1 MPPVIQIIDLFK
13 IYQVGE
19 IEVRALNGVSL
30 TIERGDFV
38 AVMGSSGS
46 GKSTLMNLIGC
57 LDRPTSGRYLLQGID
72 VASLAEA
79 DLALVRSRQ
88 IGFIFQSFN
97 LLSRTSA
104 LENVE
109 LPLFYSA
116 LDRAGEDRAAQLL
129 ATLGLKGREQNHP
142 NQLSGGQ
149 QQRVAIARAL
159 VNQPAILL
167 ADEPTGNLDSKNSVE
182 IMEIIRRL
190 NRDDGITVIVVTHDP
205 EVAAYAERVVTF
217 RDGVIVSDERK
228 PARPQDAP
236 APRSSDTAAAAP
248 ASAGAGVAARQDAPP
263 VPAAAGPAAM
273 PQGPRRAE
281 IWTFATMAL
290 AAAARALRRN
300 KLRAALTMLGIF
312 IGVAAVIA
320 MVAIG
325 DGARYSVQ
333 QQIASLGTNQLI
345 VLPGAT
351 TANGVRAGYGSSSTL
366 TTSDADALQKESSSI
381 AAVSYTDRQVAQVVY
396 GSRNWSTSINGTTPP
411 YLTIR
416 DWQVS
421 VGRTF
426 TEEETRSAAPVCV
439 LGQTVVNNLFPEGEN
454 PVGAS
459 IRIKNFPM
467 RVVGVL
473 EVKGQSSYGQD
484 QDDVILM
491 PFATAERKVLGT
503 SQASAT
509 VPTAVGGA
517 TNPVL
522 NPYIGVQTW
531 TASSPLYE
539 SGTAIISPFGSP
551 PKISGVVNMIFVKAK
566 TADLVDTAQS
576 EVAEILHRRHH
587 IGASQDNDFTVR
599 SLAEIAQASDSA
611 TRVMTLLLASVA
623 SISLLVGGIGIMNI
637 MLVSVTE
644 RTREIGIRMAI
655 GARRLHILLQFLVEA
670 LLLSIIG
677 GLAGALLGIA
687 ISKVLSIVARWPTLI
702 SPVSVIGGFLF
713 AAAVGVFFGWYPA
726 RKASMLD
733 PIEALRYE

>member
-1 MPPVIQIIDLFK
+1 MAPVIEITDLFK
-13 IYQVGE
+13 IYRLGE

-30 TIERGDFV
+30 AIERGEFV

-46 GKSTLMNLIGC
+46 GKSTLMNIIGC
-57 LDRPTSGRYLLQGID
+57 LDRPTNGRYLLQNID
-72 VASLAEA
+72 VASLAE
-79 DLALVRSRQ
+79 DELALVRSRQ
-88 IGFIFQSFN
+88 IGFIFQNFN

-104 LENVE
+104 IENVE
-109 LPLFYSA
+109 LPLFYSGRTA
-116 LDRAGEDRAAQLL
+116 EGENRAAQLL
-129 ATLGLKGREQNHP
+129 DLVGLKDREQNHP

-159 VNQPAILL
+159 INRPAILL

-190 NRDDGITVIVVTHDP
+190 NRDDGITVILVTHNA
-205 EVAAYAERVVTF
+205 EVAEFADRVITF
-217 RDGVIVSDERK
+217 RDGVVISDERK
-228 PARPQDAP
+228 PASRPATDRIAANARAIAQSATPAGESAIDAP
-236 APRSSDTAAAAP
+236 TSE
-248 ASAGAGVAARQDAPP
+248 PP
-263 VPAAAGPAAM
+263 VGR
-273 PQGPRRAE
+273 GRE
-281 IWTFATMAL
+281 IWIFATMAL
-290 AAAARALRRN
+290 SAAERALRRN

-345 VLPGAT
+345 ILPGAT

-366 TTSDADALQKESSSI
+366 TVSDAEAIAKEARSV
-381 AAVSYTDRQVAQVVY
+381 AAVSYLDRQVAQVVS
-396 GSRNWSTSINGTTPP
+396 GSRNWSTSINGTTPA
-411 YLTIR
+411 YFTIR
-416 DWQVS
+416 DWPVTA
-421 VGRTF
+421 GRYF
-426 TEEETRSAAPVCV
+426 TDEETRSAAPVCL
-439 LGQTVVNNLFPEGEN
+439 LGQTVVNNLFGEGED
-454 PVGAS
+454 PIGAA
-459 IRIKNFPM
+459 IRVKNFPV
-467 RVVGVL
+467 RVIGVL
-473 EVKGQSSYGQD
+473 EAKGQSNFGQD

-491 PFATAERKVLGT
+491 PFDTAERKVLGT
-503 SQASAT
+503 SQATAT
-509 VPTAVGGA
+509 VPTSTTGS

-531 TASSPLYE
+531 TAASPLYQ
-539 SGTAIISPFGSP
+539 SGTAIISPFGGP
-551 PKISGVVNMIFVKAK
+551 PKISGLVNMIFVKAK
-566 TADLVDTAQS
+566 TAELVATAQS
-576 EVAEILHRRHH
+576 EVADVLHQRHH
-587 IGASQDNDFTVR
+587 IGATQDNDFTVR
-599 SLAEIAQASDSA
+599 SLDEIAQASESA
-611 TRVMTLLLASVA
+611 TRVLTLLLASVA

-687 ISKVLSIVARWPTLI
+687 VSKLLAIVAQWPTLI
-702 SPVSVIGGFLF
+702 SPYSVVGGFAF

-733 PIEALRYE
+733 PIDALRYE

>member
-1 MPPVIQIIDLFK
+1 MAAVIEIIDLFK
-13 IYQVGE
+13 IYRLGE

-30 TIERGDFV
+30 SIERGDFV
-38 AVMGSSGS
+38 AIMGSSGS
-46 GKSTLMNLIGC
+46 GKSTLMNVIGC
-57 LDRPTSGRYLLQGID
+57 LDRPTSGRYLLQGVD
-72 VASLAEA
+72 VASLSEAE
-79 DLALVRSRQ
+79 LALVRSRQ
-88 IGFIFQSFN
+88 IGFIFQTFN

-116 LDRAGEDRAAQLL
+116 LDVAGEDRAVKLL
-129 ATLGLKGREQNHP
+129 EMLGLKGREQNHP

-159 VNQPAILL
+159 VNQPTILL

-182 IMEIIRRL
+182 IMDIIRRL
-190 NRDDGITVIVVTHDP
+190 NRDEGITVIVVTHDP
-205 EVAAYAERVVTF
+205 DVALYAERVITF
-217 RDGVIVSDERK
+217 RDGVIISDKRQQVG
-228 PARPQDAP
+228 PQGASTGAAGARAESATASTGAGRPSAQVGAP
-236 APRSSDTAAAAP
+236 APPAAT
-248 ASAGAGVAARQDAPP
+248 PP
-263 VPAAAGPAAM
+263 VE
-273 PQGPRRAE
+273 RRAE
-281 IWTFATMAL
+281 VWTFATMAL
-290 AAAARALRRN
+290 AAAARALRRS
-300 KLRAALTMLGIF
+300 KMRAALTMLGIF

-325 DGARYSVQ
+325 DGARYSVE

-366 TTSDADALQKESSSI
+366 TVSDADALQKEGSSI
-381 AAVSYTDRQVAQVVY
+381 AAVSYLDRQVAQVVY
-396 GSRNWSTSINGTTPP
+396 GNRNWSTSINGTTPP
-411 YLTIR
+411 YFTIR
-416 DWQVS
+416 DWPVS
-421 VGRTF
+421 AGRTF
-426 TEEETRSAAPVCV
+426 TNEEARSAAPVCV
-439 LGQTVVNNLFPEGEN
+439 LGQTVANNLFAEGEN
-454 PVGAS
+454 PVGAA
-459 IRIKNFPM
+459 IRIKNFPV
-467 RVVGVL
+467 RVIGVL
-473 EVKGQSSYGQD
+473 EVKGQSNYGQD

-491 PFATAERKVLGT
+491 PFETAERKVLGT

-509 VPTAVGGA
+509 VPTTVGGS

-531 TASSPLYE
+531 TASSPLYQ

-551 PKISGVVNMIFVKAK
+551 PKISGVVNMIYVKAK
-566 TADLVDTAQS
+566 AADLVDTAQG
-576 EVAEILHRRHH
+576 EVTDILHRRHH
-587 IGASQDNDFTVR
+587 IGAAQDNDFTVR
-599 SLAEIAQASDSA
+599 SLAEIAQASESA
-611 TRVMTLLLASVA
+611 TRVMTRLLASVA

-687 ISKVLSIVARWPTLI
+687 VSKFLSIVAQWPTLI
-702 SPVSVIGGFLF
+702 SPASVVGGFLF

-726 RKASMLD
+726 RKASRLD

>member
-1 MPPVIQIIDLFK
+1 MAPVIEISDLFK
-13 IYQVGE
+13 IYQLGE

-30 TIERGDFV
+30 SIERGEFV
-38 AVMGSSGS
+38 AIMGSSGS
-46 GKSTLMNLIGC
+46 GKSTLMNILGC
-57 LDRPTSGRYLLQGID
+57 LDRPTSGHYFLQNTD

-88 IGFIFQSFN
+88 IGFIFQNFN

-104 LENVE
+104 LDNVE

-116 LDRAGEDRAAQLL
+116 WNQVGENRALKLLEMVGLQGRA
-129 ATLGLKGREQNHP
+129 QNHP

-159 VNQPAILL
+159 INEPAILI
-167 ADEPTGNLDSKNSVE
+167 ADEPTGNLDSKNSTE
-182 IMEIIRRL
+182 IMEIIQRL
-190 NRDDGITVIVVTHDP
+190 NRENGITVLVVTHDA
-205 EVAAYAERVVTF
+205 EVAAYVDRIVTF
-217 RDGVIVSDERK
+217 RDGVIISDERK
-228 PARPQDAP
+228 RVSRP
-236 APRSSDTAAAAP
+236 
-248 ASAGAGVAARQDAPP
+248 
-263 VPAAAGPAAM
+263 PAAASAQATVPGVGKAM
-273 PQGPRRAE
+273 ADASIAKIERSEE
-281 IWTFATMAL
+281 IWTFGTMAL

-325 DGARYSVQ
+325 DGARNSVE

-345 VLPGAT
+345 ILPGAT
-351 TANGVRAGYGSSSTL
+351 TASGVRAGYGSSSTL
-366 TTSDADALQKESSSI
+366 TVSDADAIAKEARSVG
-381 AAVSYTDRQVAQVVY
+381 AVSYIDRQVAQVVY

-411 YLTIR
+411 YFTIR
-416 DWQVS
+416 DWPVAA
-421 VGRTF
+421 GRLF
-426 TEEETRSAAPVCV
+426 TDEETRSAAPVCL
-439 LGQTVVNNLFPEGEN
+439 LGQTVVNNLFGEDEN
-454 PVGAS
+454 PIGAA

-467 RVVGVL
+467 RVIGVL
-473 EVKGQSSYGQD
+473 SVKGQSNFGQD
-484 QDDVILM
+484 QDDVIVM

-509 VPTAVGGA
+509 VPSSVTGSS
-517 TNPVL
+517 NPVL
-522 NPYIGVQTW
+522 NPYVGVQTW
-531 TASSPLYE
+531 TASSPLYQ
-539 SGTAIISPFGSP
+539 SGTAIISPFGGP

-566 TADLVDTAQS
+566 TAELVDTAHG
-576 EVAEILHRRHH
+576 ETTDILHRRHH
-587 IGASQDNDFTVR
+587 IGAARDNDFTVR
-599 SLAEIAQASDSA
+599 SLAEIAQASESA

-644 RTREIGIRMAI
+644 RTREIGIRMAV

-687 ISKVLSIVARWPTLI
+687 VSKLLAIIAQWPTLI
-702 SPVSVIGGFLF
+702 SPYSVVGGFAF

-733 PIEALRYE
+733 PIDALRYE